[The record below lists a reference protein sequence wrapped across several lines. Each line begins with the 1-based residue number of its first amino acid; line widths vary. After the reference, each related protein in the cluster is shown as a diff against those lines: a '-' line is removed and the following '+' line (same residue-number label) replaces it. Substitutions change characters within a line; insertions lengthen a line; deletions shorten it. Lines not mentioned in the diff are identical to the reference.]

1 MRVTA
6 VLLSCLCAR
15 ALAAPVDDDSVV
27 KSHSLSNN
35 WQNEGSLPDDTQ
47 IPVRIALKQSNLD
60 KGMDYLLTVS
70 DPESPKYGQHFTKQ
84 EVIDLFAPA
93 DSTVD
98 AVKKWLV
105 KSGISASSIT
115 TSNSK
120 GFLDFVTT
128 SGELNRLLQ
137 GNYKIYNH
145 VNGKSSQIMSE
156 NYTIPGAVSSHID
169 FIAPALGLPSRTS
182 KSRRSAPI
190 IPSPVKPTALPQ
202 QIVRELTAA
211 PNDTNRCADYVT
223 PECIKAMY
231 NIPNGKLSNPS
242 NRLGLFEPDNEYFQ
256 QADLGTF
263 FALFAAYIPATFAPK
278 VDLINWGSSKPD
290 PAYGVGEAALD
301 FDVSY
306 PVIYPQNIEL
316 FQAKDNFGYPG
327 GTLGIFNQFLDG
339 VDGSYCTF
347 SSHNFTGDDPNID
360 GPQSTQCGAF
370 KPTNVISFSYGWDEE
385 DYPAGYLEASS
396 PTFACHPLGLQGTT
410 LVFSSGDSGVAGGN
424 GGFCLGKNQEIFR
437 PQVGAAC
444 PFVTAVGST
453 YLASGQQVGSAEQA
467 TTSFGSG
474 GGFSNIWDAPSYQQ
488 SAVSSFFA
496 NYDPNFPFYT
506 TTEGKVPSGGGVYNR
521 AGRAYPDIAA
531 VGDNGVIVFDGQ
543 VKRSGGTSMSAPI
556 VAAIF
561 TRINEER
568 INKGKKPI
576 GFANPTLYKNPGAFN
591 DITIGGQSGDGN
603 TCGGRGFSTAPGWD
617 PVTGLGTP
625 KYPELLKVF
634 LALP

>member
-1 MRVTA
+1 MRFTS
-6 VLLSCLCAR
+6 VLLSCLSAG
-15 ALAAPVDDDSVV
+15 ALAAPVADDSVV
-27 KSHSLSNN
+27 KSHALSNS

-70 DPESPKYGQHFTKQ
+70 DPESPRYGQHFTKQ
-84 EVIDLFAPA
+84 QVIDLFAPA

-105 KSGISASSIT
+105 GSGIPASVIT

-128 SGELNRLLQ
+128 AGELNKLLQ
-137 GNYKIYNH
+137 GNYKIFNH

-169 FIAPALGLPSRTS
+169 FIAPALGLPSKTS
-182 KSRRSAPI
+182 KSRRSAPV
-190 IPSPVKPTALPQ
+190 PSPVKPTPLPQ
-202 QIVRELTAA
+202 EIVRELTAA

-223 PECIKAMY
+223 PKCIKAMY
-231 NIPNGKLSNPS
+231 SIPDGKLSNPS
-242 NRLGLFEPDNEYFQ
+242 NRLGLFESDDELFQ
-256 QADLGTF
+256 QGDLSTF
-263 FALFAAYIPATFAPK
+263 FALFAAYIPATFTPK
-278 VDLINWGSSKPD
+278 VDLINFGNSKPN
-290 PAYGVGEAALD
+290 AANAEGEAALD

-316 FQAKDNFGYPG
+316 FQAKGNFNYFKR
-327 GTLGIFNQFLDG
+327 TFGIFNQFLDG

-347 SSHNFTGDDPNID
+347 SSHNYTGDDPSID
-360 GPQSTQCGAF
+360 GPQSTQCGTF

-385 DYPAGYLEASS
+385 DYPAGYLERQCDE
-396 PTFACHPLGLQGTT
+396 FMKLGLQGTT
-410 LVFSSGDSGVAGGN
+410 LVFSSGDSGVVGKEG
-424 GGFCLGKNQEIFR
+424 CLGKNQDIFS
-437 PQVGAAC
+437 PAVGAAC
-444 PFVTAVGST
+444 PFVTTVGST
-453 YLASGQQVGSAEQA
+453 QLASGQQVGSAEQV
-467 TTSFGSG
+467 TTSFSPG
-474 GGFSNIWDAPSYQQ
+474 GGFSNIWDTPTYQQ

-496 NYDPNFPFYT
+496 NHDPNFPFYT
-506 TTEGKVPSGGGVYNR
+506 TTEGKIPSGGGVYNR
-521 AGRAYPDIAA
+521 AGRGYPDVAA
-531 VGDNGVIVFDGQ
+531 VGDHGIVVFDGQ
-543 VKRSGGTSMSAPI
+543 VQRSGGTSMSAPI

-568 INKGKKPI
+568 INKGKKSI
-576 GFANPTLYKNPGAFN
+576 GFANPTLYRNPGAFN
-591 DITIGGQSGDGN
+591 DITIGGQTGEDN

>member
-6 VLLSCLCAR
+6 VLLSCLCAG

-84 EVIDLFAPA
+84 QVIDLFAPA

-128 SGELNRLLQ
+128 SGELNKLLQ

-190 IPSPVKPTALPQ
+190 IPSPVKPTPLPQ

-223 PECIKAMY
+223 PKCIKAMY

-242 NRLGLFEPDNEYFQ
+242 NRLGLFESDDEYFQ
-256 QADLGTF
+256 QGDLSTF

-278 VDLINWGSSKPD
+278 VDLINWGSSKPN
-290 PAYGVGEAALD
+290 PANAEGEAALD

-316 FQAKDNFGYPG
+316 FQAKDNFDYFG
-327 GTLGIFNQFLDG
+327 GTFGIFNQFLDG

-347 SSHNFTGDDPNID
+347 SSHNFTGDDPKID

-370 KPTNVISFSYGWDEE
+370 KPTNVISFSYGWGEE
-385 DYPAGYLEASS
+385 DYPAGYLERQCDE
-396 PTFACHPLGLQGTT
+396 FMKLGLQGTT

-424 GGFCLGKNQEIFR
+424 GGYCLGKNQEIFR

-444 PFVTAVGST
+444 PFVTTVGST

-467 TTSFGSG
+467 TTRFGSG

-543 VKRSGGTSMSAPI
+543 VQRIGGTSMSAPI

-576 GFANPTLYKNPGAFN
+576 GFANPTLYRNPGAFN
-591 DITIGGQSGDGN
+591 DITIGGQSGDAN